1 MIWGAPIWVN
11 EFIVYFIKLVINMI
25 YLYIPVLVIYL
36 AYKMFVFIAKWIKN
50 KENVCSMGASKA
62 IVFLI
67 FSLLVSFAILITFN
81 YSQQVIPDKY
91 TFDSFTINR
100 SGGIAIRDKE
110 KLVELKKILNEYT
123 CKRSLDEG
131 IEYQLS
137 EVIEL
142 NVILLD
148 NKDHVQTMHI
158 IIADKQHMRY
168 TGGNTDFFYIIED
181 NDQELHTKMM
191 QFINSL

>member
-1 MIWGAPIWVN
+1 
-11 EFIVYFIKLVINMI
+11 
-25 YLYIPVLVIYL
+25 
-36 AYKMFVFIAKWIKN
+36 
-50 KENVCSMGASKA
+50 MGVSKA

-67 FSLLVSFAILITFN
+67 LSLLVSFAILITFN
-81 YSQQVIPDKY
+81 YPQQVIPDKY

-100 SGGIAIRDKE
+100 SGGVAIRDKE
-110 KLVELKKILNEYT
+110 KLEELKQILNEYT
-123 CKRSLDEG
+123 CKRSLNEG

-137 EVIEL
+137 EVIEM

-181 NDQELHTKMM
+181 NEQELHTKMT